1 MLTSELQCSLELSR
15 RHLVGVVWPV
25 YFQKPW
31 VSMDFIVEAMKLT
44 DLLGNSSRPRSGESD
59 YTFVGDMD
67 DVTVMDAVIRLAG
80 VIGRTT
86 RREAMHGNRTGV
98 VSLDITGTDHVFH
111 EIVVIVLSFRD
122 IRIFSSVFDVLLN
135 LLVTLPG

>member
-1 MLTSELQCSLELSR
+1 
-15 RHLVGVVWPV
+15 
-25 YFQKPW
+25 
-31 VSMDFIVEAMKLT
+31 MDFIVEAMKLT